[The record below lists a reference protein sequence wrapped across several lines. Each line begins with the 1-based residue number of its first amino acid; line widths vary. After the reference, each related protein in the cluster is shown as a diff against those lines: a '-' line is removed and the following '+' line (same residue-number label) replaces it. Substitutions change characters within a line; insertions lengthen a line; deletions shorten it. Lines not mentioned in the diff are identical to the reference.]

1 MKYVIIAAVVVAND
15 ALVLIG
21 AFVNAIIFVEYDI
34 ICMILMG
41 WLLEGQ
47 KGHKQ
52 THTHS
57 QY

>member
-1 MKYVIIAAVVVAND
+1 MFIAAVVVDND
-15 ALVLIG
+15 ALVLIA
-21 AFVNAIIFVEYDI
+21 AFVNAMIIVEYDI